1 MMQCTLS
8 NEEILRRKVLSG
20 RIRKMVS
27 ESVEIMEQEENWIK
41 SKYKGF
47 VLRIIFSD
55 LHPLMVFCLEKPIA
69 EIDRRTSKRTNFV
82 NLISVLGSHC
92 INEYDGLYQYR
103 ATHWIDTEMTKARF
117 LEILDRCVIEAS
129 RGYRKIAS

>member
-1 MMQCTLS
+1 MKQCMLS
-8 NEEILRRKVLSG
+8 NEEILRRKDLSG

-27 ESVEIMEQEENWIK
+27 ESIEIMEQEENFIK

-47 VLRIIFSD
+47 ALKVIFSD
-55 LHPLMVFCLEKPIA
+55 LHPLMVFCLEKPISDVGKA
-69 EIDRRTSKRTNFV
+69 ISKRTNLV